1 MLAKRNL
8 KRNDKKSGRKKPHA
22 NDYDNTEDLPAP
34 DSEVLNQQDNP
45 SIPHTPVNVTP
56 KTPVKP
62 ISNEKTPV
70 SKRKL
75 KYSSPQQTG
84 KQLRF
89 AEDEYD
95 ILVISPVSESACP
108 LQMTKRKVSIDTQH
122 AGKTPWVSDLTAEHK
137 LMLTEQL
144 MVMF

>member
-1 MLAKRNL
+1 M
-8 KRNDKKSGRKKPHA
+8 
-22 NDYDNTEDLPAP
+22 
-34 DSEVLNQQDNP
+34 
-45 SIPHTPVNVTP
+45 
-56 KTPVKP
+56 
-62 ISNEKTPV
+62 
-70 SKRKL
+70 

-89 AEDEYD
+89 AEYENE

-122 AGKTPWVSDLTAEHK
+122 AGKTPWVSGLTTEHK